1 MATGHDADES
11 EKERV
16 IEGAGEKEGVI
27 GADTEKG
34 RITEAGGESGGLG
47 RRSFVKMAGTVASA
61 ALFGSV
67 GAGADSEDFDVV
79 EVPAGQTHTV
89 HVGNSETFENTLID
103 ITADGAEFRIFANAN
118 DFEIRN
124 VGIRGNWDH
133 NWEKVEPFTVAV
145 PNPNSSGLIENFYF
159 EGRGPYEAQDA
170 AASGGGDVTGIFVS
184 PSHSGE
190 LTIRNVNIQWCP
202 DNAIYGSGPGN
213 PPEHPATG
221 GGGAV
226 RIEDS
231 YARGCRGGHF
241 RVGSE
246 GSYIENCVVNAGEV
260 NGDGGKGRGA
270 WGFYDRIEVRDCD
283 LVGPFEF
290 GGIAAGD
297 GHWQDDAVV
306 EVSNTRFESITEHS
320 GRVVGE
326 SAGSPQRSEPEDVEG
341 VPLSPED
348 AARGGSGQDD
358 ASTQDDPDRVITIID
373 EWPRERSNYE
383 FTVDGDLEKS
393 EDNHA
398 TIDDEDEIDGSTA
411 TGFVHGGRD
420 SYRFSGEIT
429 DFSVDGPVAVV
440 LDGDEVEPAELAS
453 DLSDYVTIESD
464 GRGRVEY
471 EFSVDGDLEKSVDN
485 RATID
490 DEDEIDGSTATG
502 FVWGWK
508 DSYRFSGEITEF
520 ELDGPARIELNGEE
534 VDPDSLTSDD

>member
-1 MATGHDADES
+1 MATGHDADGN

-16 IEGAGEKEGVI
+16 IEDVGEKEGVI
-27 GADTEKG
+27 EADAEKDGVTGANDGSEG
-34 RITEAGGESGGLG
+34 FG
-47 RRSFVKMAGTVASA
+47 RRSFVKLAGTVASA
-61 ALFGSV
+61 TLFGSV
-67 GAGADSEDFDVV
+67 GAGADSEDFDVI

-89 HVGNSETFENTLID
+89 HLGDGETFENTLID
-103 ITADGAEFRIFANAN
+103 ITADGAEYRIFANAN

-124 VGIRGNWDH
+124 VGIRGHWDH
-133 NWEKVEPFTVAV
+133 NWNKVEPFVVSV
-145 PNPNSSGLIENFYF
+145 PDESSSGLIENFYF
-159 EGRGPYEAQDA
+159 EGRGPYHV
-170 AASGGGDVTGIFVS
+170 SRPSGGDVTGIFVS
-184 PSHSGE
+184 SNHAGD
-190 LTIRNVNIQWCP
+190 LLIKNVNIQWCP
-202 DNAIYGSGPGN
+202 DNAIYASSPGN

-221 GGGAV
+221 SGGTV

-231 YARGCRGGHF
+231 YARGCRAGHF
-241 RVGSE
+241 RIGTN
-246 GSYIENCVVNAGEV
+246 GSYVQNCVANGGPVD
-260 NGDGGKGRGA
+260 GDGGKGRGV
-270 WGFYDRIEVRDCD
+270 WGFFNRIEVRDCD

-290 GGIAAGD
+290 GAIAAGD
-297 GHWQDDAVV
+297 GHWRGDAVV
-306 EVSNTRFESITEHS
+306 EVTNTRFESVTEHS

-326 SAGSPQRSEPEDVEG
+326 SAGSPQRFEPEDVEG
-341 VPLSPED
+341 VPLSPEE
-348 AARGGSGQDD
+348 AARGGPDQDG
-358 ASTQDDPDRVITIID
+358 ASAQDDPDRVITIID

-429 DFSVDGPVAVV
+429 DFAVDGPVAII
-440 LDGDEVEPAELAS
+440 LDDDEVEPAELAS

-464 GRGRVEY
+464 GSGRAEY
-471 EFSVDGDLEKSVDN
+471 EFSVGGDLEKSVDN

-508 DSYRFSGEITEF
+508 DSYRFSGKITDF
-520 ELDGPARIELNGEE
+520 ELDGPARVELNGEE
-534 VDPDSLTSDD
+534 VDPDSLGSDD